1 MLGRLASAAT
11 MPYSDV
17 AGGYWVLDQAVPAV
31 FQEPAAAYLFDGSD
45 QGPTLATTGGS
56 LGSHRQQL
64 LPRWAPAAGNQ
75 PSRLR
80 PAYTPTIPEQLPQL
94 NPNAPGPGF
103 ARLPGGPYALDAL
116 FDDPQ

>member
-1 MLGRLASAAT
+1 MSQVDIGCRTRPFPPCFKSQLQPT
-11 MPYSDV
+11 C
-17 AGGYWVLDQAVPAV
+17 
-31 FQEPAAAYLFDGSD
+31 DGSD

-75 PSRLR
+75 PLRLR
-80 PAYTPTIPEQLPQL
+80 PAYTPTIPEPLPQL
-94 NPNAPGPGF
+94 NSGAPGPGF
-103 ARLPGGPYALDAL
+103 AGLPGGPYALDAL